1 MLPQKQWNDS
11 STADSEQV
19 KQLCREWNTN
29 PHVAEILL
37 RRGYK
42 TREEVKSFLLPSLKN
57 LRDPYELRQM
67 REAVDL
73 LQET

>member
-29 PHVAEILL
+29 PYVAEILL

-42 TREEVKSFLLPSLKN
+42 TREEVKSFLLPSLKTVSYTH
-57 LRDPYELRQM
+57 LR
-67 REAVDL
+67 AH
-73 LQET
+73 ET